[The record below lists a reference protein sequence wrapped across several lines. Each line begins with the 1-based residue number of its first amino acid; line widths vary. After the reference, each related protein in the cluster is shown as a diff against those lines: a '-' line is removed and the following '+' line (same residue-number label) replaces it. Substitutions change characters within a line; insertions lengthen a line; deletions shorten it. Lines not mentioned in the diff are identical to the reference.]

1 MWTVSPKLSSTVLN
15 KQSDIFDLFS
25 NQKSKAQTSWVVS
38 FDLAPLQKKPKTL
51 ANKGSAYNAHE

>member
-25 NQKSKAQTSWVVS
+25 NQKSKAQTSGVVS
-38 FDLAPLQKKPKTL
+38 FDLAPLQKNPKP
-51 ANKGSAYNAHE
+51 